1 MKVSIITVS
10 LNSADT
16 IEACIRSV
24 SGQTHADIE
33 HISVDGQSV
42 DGTRDIIERCK
53 DHFAVRLSEKDGG
66 LYEAMNKG
74 LALARGDLVGF
85 LNSDD
90 VYASEDIV
98 GRLAEFIEV
107 NGLDS
112 CYGDIV
118 YMDARDSR
126 RIVRYWKSG
135 PYDPNNF
142 KKGWMPPHPGFFARK
157 AVYDR
162 YGMFKLEFPVVADY
176 EIMLRFL
183 YKHRISCGY
192 LPRVVVRKRTGGITR
207 PSPVNVARNNAACY
221 RAWIANG
228 LKPTPG
234 IFLRKVMRKAGQ
246 FRVRT
251 KGAA

>member
-42 DGTRDIIERCK
+42 DGTRDIIERCR
-53 DHFAVRLSEKDGG
+53 DHFAVRLNEKDGG

-90 VYASEDIV
+90 VFASEDII
-98 GRLAEFIEV
+98 GRLAEIVEA

-112 CYGDIV
+112 CYGDIIYV
-118 YMDARDSR
+118 DGRDPR
-126 RIVRYWKSG
+126 RIVRYWRSG

-142 KKGWMPPHPGFFARK
+142 RKGWMPPHPGFFARK

-162 YGMFKLEFPVVADY
+162 YGVFNLEFPVVADY

-192 LPRVVVRKRTGGITR
+192 MPRVVVRKRTGGITR
-207 PSPVNVARNNAACY
+207 PSPFNVVRNNAACY

-228 LKPTPG
+228 LKPNPG
-234 IFLRKVMRKAGQ
+234 IFLRKVMWKAGQ
-246 FRVRT
+246 FRIRT
-251 KGAA
+251 KSPA